1 VTVKSDIL
9 DLGERFEIEAP
20 HTRHVAKLALKLFD
34 GFSPLPGLRKSDRR
48 LLFAAAYL
56 HDIAYASAPQ
66 NHVEEGARILAD
78 HPLEGFS
85 SKEWQTIIGIAL
97 LHKRDWRAMLNHESF
112 PQVGDQA
119 LERIKKLAAVL
130 RIADGLDHGHI
141 QDARI
146 LYCRSGRKV
155 DKVGVECGWYA
166 GNISWAEGK
175 ADLWEAVYRRSFRIE
190 GKVKQHRKLFKAVVH
205 KKDSAIAASRRIL
218 YSQWCV
224 MRDNVPGMLEGT
236 NLECL
241 HDYRVA
247 LRRFR
252 AALRM
257 FKPLLNETGAAELD
271 QQLAELSDRLSPV
284 RDAHVALL
292 CFRKL
297 TTDADPCPE
306 TRESLEQGVHNANHS
321 LREII
326 ESDFCLR
333 TVQAASTFLRVALP
347 ALERIGPEPPFSTF
361 AQERLD
367 ALSGKLSDLNVS
379 SLRDADPSY
388 MHKVRKLCR
397 RGRYYAEFA
406 APANGKQ
413 VQQTAVQ
420 LKTIAGAL
428 GDVRDAQ
435 LLKKWVPDTAHADL
449 IAHKEVKAW
458 ERFER
463 GWNTYAGT

>member
-1 VTVKSDIL
+1 LTLKSDIL
-9 DLGERFEIEAP
+9 DLGVRFGIEEP
-20 HTRHVAKLALKLFD
+20 HTRHVAKLALDLFD
-34 GFSPLPGLRKSDRR
+34 GFAPLPGLRKNDRR
-48 LLFAAAYL
+48 LLFAAACL

-66 NHVEEGARILAD
+66 NHVEEGGRILAD
-78 HPLEGFS
+78 NPIQGLS
-85 SKEWQTIIGIAL
+85 SKEWHWVIGIAL
-97 LHKRDWRAMLNHESF
+97 LHKRDWRTMLDHENF
-112 PQVGDQA
+112 PRAGEKV

-146 LYCRSGRKV
+146 LYCRGGTKV

-175 ADLWEAVYRRSFRIE
+175 ADLWEAVFKRSLRIE
-190 GKVKQHRKLFKAVVH
+190 GKVQQHRKIFKGVVQ
-205 KKDSAIAASRRIL
+205 KKDSAISAARRIL
-218 YSQWCV
+218 YSQWCA
-224 MRDNVPGMLEGT
+224 MRDNVPGMLEGG

-241 HDYRVA
+241 HDYRVG

-257 FKPLLNETGAAELD
+257 FKPLLNETNADELD
-271 QQLAELSDRLSPV
+271 KQLAELSNRLSPV

-292 CFRKL
+292 CFRKWAA
-297 TTDADPCPE
+297 DADPYPDARE
-306 TRESLEQGVHNANHS
+306 TLEQGVRDANRTLS
-321 LREII
+321 EIL
-326 ESDFCLR
+326 ESDFCLQ
-333 TVQAASTFLRVALP
+333 TVQLASRFLRVALP
-347 ALERIGPEPPFSTF
+347 ALERSNHEPPFAAFS
-361 AQERLD
+361 QERLD
-367 ALSGKLSDLNVS
+367 SLTGKLRGLDVS
-379 SLRDADPSY
+379 NLRDADPSH

-406 APANGKQ
+406 APAGGKQ
-413 VQQTAVQ
+413 VERTAAQ

-435 LLKKWVPDTAHADL
+435 LLMQMVPVNAQKDL
-449 IAHKEVKAW
+449 IAQQEASAW

-463 GWNTYAGT
+463 GWHKYAGT